1 MAFWITCHMKAKREQ
16 KKAEQIVI
24 KLFSR
29 NYARD
34 IIFKIAIIFNNAYP
48 YRKQKSKIMVEGIIS
63 EKSIKINEN
72 VIQEKERGRTVGTSV
87 NKIQNGNI
95 VIYGLSTEGYEI
107 AKKILQN
114 QTRVIII
121 DA

>member
-34 IIFKIAIIFNNAYP
+34 LLMYD
-48 YRKQKSKIMVEGIIS
+48 
-63 EKSIKINEN
+63 
-72 VIQEKERGRTVGTSV
+72 
-87 NKIQNGNI
+87 
-95 VIYGLSTEGYEI
+95 I
-107 AKKILQN
+107 AKKYLFYLIDY
-114 QTRVIII
+114 VPISII
-121 DA
+121 A

>member
-34 IIFKIAIIFNNAYP
+34 LIITKYIYHRSFTKDLFLTYLDIIQDHGA
-48 YRKQKSKIMVEGIIS
+48 E
-63 EKSIKINEN
+63 
-72 VIQEKERGRTVGTSV
+72 
-87 NKIQNGNI
+87 
-95 VIYGLSTEGYEI
+95 
-107 AKKILQN
+107 
-114 QTRVIII
+114 
-121 DA
+121 